1 MQKETMEVVKV
12 QTRTLLCAMY
22 TVYYVPQSD
31 YLQDTNT
38 QYFTGWISFLP
49 LKALKAVLTQ
59 FIFLF
64 FLP

>member
-12 QTRTLLCAMY
+12 QTRTLLCAK
-22 TVYYVPQSD
+22 PQSD

-38 QYFTGWISFLP
+38 QFSAGWISFLP